1 MIARSFSLRCLR
13 YFERR
18 PLLVLLF
25 AAALSGC
32 ATNGGRIDEEAVATG
47 LARTDVV
54 YAGLRTHL
62 YMKPGASGA
71 TLTVFLEGDG
81 QPWRR
86 DIGINFDPATGNP
99 IALRLLTRTPGP
111 VAYVVRPC
119 YLSTRDAGCNAEL
132 WTSARYS
139 EAVID
144 SMAAAIRDS
153 VRRAS
158 AKSVALVGYSGGGAL
173 AVLVAERLDGVES
186 VTTIGANLDIE
197 AWTTHHR
204 DLPLERSLNPAR
216 SEHAHR
222 WRERHLQGARDAIV
236 PPATTDAYFA
246 RYPNAQRRVI
256 AEFDH
261 VCCWLEAWPEIL
273 NKKE

>member
-1 MIARSFSLRCLR
+1 M
-13 YFERR
+13 
-18 PLLVLLF
+18 LLVALL
-25 AAALSGC
+25 AAACSGC
-32 ATNGGRIDEEAVATG
+32 AANGERIDAQAAAMG

-54 YAGLRTHL
+54 HVGLRSHA
-62 YMKPGASGA
+62 YMKPGATGN
-71 TLTVFLEGDG
+71 TLTAFLEGDG

-99 IALRLLTRTPGP
+99 IALHLLARTSGP
-111 VAYVVRPC
+111 VAYFVRPC
-119 YLSTRDAGCNAEL
+119 YLSTREAGCNPDL

-144 SMAAAIRDS
+144 SMAAAIGDS
-153 VRRAS
+153 MRRAN
-158 AKSVALVGYSGGGAL
+158 AKSVELVGYSGGGAL
-173 AVLVAERLDGVES
+173 AVLVAERLAGVAS

-197 AWTTHHR
+197 AWTTHHG

-216 SEHAHR
+216 SERAHP
-222 WRERHLQGARDAIV
+222 WRELHLQGARDSIV
-236 PPATTDAYFA
+236 PRATTDAYFA

-261 VCCWLEAWPEIL
+261 VCCWVEAWPQL
-273 NKKE
+273 LQNKE